1 MNSKE
6 LWREILNPLRWKGAR
21 LVFHYSRDEDEK
33 TYHYRVEY
41 DFLSKNWKVTA
52 HFFPNKQDVWNPM
65 RTNKEMRKIL
75 ITKAIET
82 LKREIRRMEK

>member
-6 LWREILNPLRWKGAR
+6 LWREILSPLRWKGAR
-21 LVFHYSRDEDEK
+21 LEFHYFRHEGEK
-33 TYHYRVEY
+33 TYQYRVEY

-52 HFFPNKQDVWNPM
+52 YFFPNKQEVWNTM
-65 RTNKEMRKIL
+65 RTNKEMRKNL
-75 ITKAIET
+75 IQKAIET